1 MKAGLKFKLPFGKYK
16 GLTIKQII
24 KDELDTDYIR
34 WLSGVLEQ
42 GIDKEVLDIVSYID
56 SSKPIVYQLSPKQ
69 LKDPA
74 PMMAQ
79 FSFDLPNLN
88 ASHL

>member
-34 WLSGVLEQ
+34 WLSGILEQ
-42 GIDKEVLDIVSYID
+42 GISKEVLDIVSYID
-56 SSKPIVYQLSPKQ
+56 SSTPITGDMITGSYQEGYV
-69 LKDPA
+69 
-74 PMMAQ
+74 
-79 FSFDLPNLN
+79 
-88 ASHL
+88 

>member
-1 MKAGLKFKLPFGKYK
+1 MKAGLDFKLPFGKYK

-34 WLSGVLEQ
+34 WLSGVLDQ

-56 SSKPIVYQLSPKQ
+56 SSTPITG
-69 LKDPA
+69 D
-74 PMMAQ
+74 MMTGSCQ
-79 FSFDLPNLN
+79 EGYV
-88 ASHL
+88 